1 MKAFVTIMPKDGVL
15 DPQGEAIR
23 LALSGL
29 GFVGVGGVRQGKII
43 ELDLQATDRAAAEA
57 EVAKMC
63 RTLLANEVIESWR
76 VEFS

>member
-1 MKAFVTIMPKDGVL
+1 MRALVTIMPKEGVL

-29 GFVGVGGVRQGKII
+29 GFGGVETVRQGKII
-43 ELDLQATDRAAAEA
+43 ELDLQATDRDAAET
-57 EVAKMC
+57 EVAQMC

-76 VEFS
+76 VDFA